1 MSAWVLAHRGF
12 EPASEGLREALCTL
26 GNGYVATR
34 GAAPEARADG
44 VHYPATYAAGVF
56 NRLSS
61 TVAGRTLED
70 ESIVNL
76 PNWLPLTFRAE
87 GGCWLDDAE
96 LLEQRLELDMRRG
109 VLTRF
114 ARVRDGAGRATTV
127 TQRRIVSMDDP
138 HLVALET
145 TLVPEN
151 WSGLLQV
158 RSSLDGTVRNA
169 GVARYRALAGEHLTA
184 IEAGEADGE
193 TVVLR
198 AQTTSSR
205 ILVAEAART
214 RVTRDGAALAVERTL
229 RPGAPRGRARALRR
243 GSYGGAGDD
252 REGRRPDHVARP
264 SPVRASPRGLPHG
277 RQGARLRRT
286 PGEARG
292 RLARPLASVRDLSRG
307 RRGANRPHRQPP
319 PVPSPADPLSSHGRA
334 RRGRAGPR
342 PPRRG
347 IPRPCLLGRALRD
360 PVHHAPAAAASPRI
374 ASLPVPAA
382 ARSALGG
389 AGGGLLGRDV
399 PVAEWQ
405 RRARGDSA
413 LPPEPAL
420 RSLEPRQLL
429 ASAAR
434 QRRDRLQ
441 RLALLPGHRRCRLP
455 RQDSVRS

>member
-61 TVAGRTLED
+61 TVAGRTFED

-109 VLTRF
+109 VLTRL

-169 GVARYRALAGEHLTA
+169 GVARYHALAGT
-184 IEAGEADGE
+184 I
-193 TVVLR
+193 
-198 AQTTSSR
+198 
-205 ILVAEAART
+205 
-214 RVTRDGAALAVERTL
+214 
-229 RPGAPRGRARALRR
+229 
-243 GSYGGAGDD
+243 
-252 REGRRPDHVARP
+252 
-264 SPVRASPRGLPHG
+264 
-277 RQGARLRRT
+277 
-286 PGEARG
+286 
-292 RLARPLASVRDLSRG
+292 
-307 RRGANRPHRQPP
+307 
-319 PVPSPADPLSSHGRA
+319 
-334 RRGRAGPR
+334 
-342 PPRRG
+342 
-347 IPRPCLLGRALRD
+347 
-360 PVHHAPAAAASPRI
+360 
-374 ASLPVPAA
+374 
-382 ARSALGG
+382 
-389 AGGGLLGRDV
+389 
-399 PVAEWQ
+399 
-405 RRARGDSA
+405 
-413 LPPEPAL
+413 
-420 RSLEPRQLL
+420 
-429 ASAAR
+429 
-434 QRRDRLQ
+434 
-441 RLALLPGHRRCRLP
+441 
-455 RQDSVRS
+455 

>member
-1 MSAWVLAHRGF
+1 MSAWVLAYRDF

-34 GAAPEARADG
+34 GAAPEARADD
-44 VHYPATYAAGVF
+44 VHYPATYGAGVY

-87 GGCWLDDAE
+87 GGCWLDEAE

-114 ARVRDGAGRATTV
+114 ARVRDDAGRATTV

-158 RSSLDGTVRNA
+158 RSSLDGAVRNA

-193 TVVLR
+193 TVVLL

-214 RVTRDGAALAVERTL
+214 RVAT
-229 RPGAPRGRARALRR
+229 
-243 GSYGGAGDD
+243 
-252 REGRRPDHVARP
+252 GRRRAQRSSERCSRSPEGSGTSSP
-264 SPVRASPRGLPHG
+264 SRFVRR
-277 RQGARLRRT
+277 
-286 PGEARG
+286 
-292 RLARPLASVRDLSRG
+292 SR
-307 RRGANRPHRQPP
+307 
-319 PVPSPADPLSSHGRA
+319 
-334 RRGRAGPR
+334 
-342 PPRRG
+342 
-347 IPRPCLLGRALRD
+347 
-360 PVHHAPAAAASPRI
+360 
-374 ASLPVPAA
+374 
-382 ARSALGG
+382 
-389 AGGGLLGRDV
+389 
-399 PVAEWQ
+399 
-405 RRARGDSA
+405 
-413 LPPEPAL
+413 
-420 RSLEPRQLL
+420 
-429 ASAAR
+429 
-434 QRRDRLQ
+434 
-441 RLALLPGHRRCRLP
+441 
-455 RQDSVRS
+455 